1 MFDRLSPLGVT
12 TSYSTLTSLL
22 EIIGNNCLNCIVSE
36 VKAGHVYRLIGDNVN
51 FQVGKKF
58 KRSTENDKQLFHWF
72 GSLAITQ
79 GSNFEHLPDAP
90 QGNARDLT
98 NDAFLPTENDKE
110 LLKKCYVNHLSKIA
124 IEFFPAFKKL
134 KHSVK
139 NIIAPEYPEVVKYK
153 NKTLVLPVLP
163 LNEQSYC
170 DVVQILDSYGEIVD
184 QIKDMSGVE
193 IKSVQIG
200 GDQLTR
206 ERFSGA
212 KGLRAGSLRPKDR
225 FENLHPITF
234 ELFHT
239 AMNFLTLMYKV
250 LMNEESLEKGTL
262 NSVKVRLKRSCVHM
276 DVKNHYD
283 DDKDFMV
290 SFVRGYLLKAMLDYF
305 GMREIT
311 DVPSENVRIDA
322 DGNVH
327 VNFEGFLDK
336 YIFHNNSERNC
347 AGIPLVMQ
355 QVTLPNGMTFLI
367 PIFNNVDVQLP
378 TDGKYDYGIVVI
390 ELGLLFI
397 EFLDVCKTPDRQRL
411 LTVLKYMMMAFK
423 INNNHK
429 YALEI
434 LRFLCF
440 QQSSYSLRLA
450 HQAVHGLFVNNKGF
464 LDSSIPADLH
474 MEHNVKKIKSM
485 LNELGSNKSQDVI
498 VKRSKSLAGIDSIAH
513 NYDEKT
519 NVIKRAQHHK
529 YKSAKEDELKIL
541 GDLSDI
547 DIFNKRPGQKFE
559 HFENFRAPF
568 LSRLDKQKFISWIE
582 LHKNKLDFDPGK

>member
-1 MFDRLSPLGVT
+1 
-12 TSYSTLTSLL
+12 LTNQL
-22 EIIGNNCLNCIVSE
+22 EIIGSNCLNGVVSE
-36 VKAGHVYRLIGDNVN
+36 VNAGHTYRLIGDNVN

-58 KRSTENDKQLFHWF
+58 KRSTESEKQMFHWF

-79 GSNFEHLPDAP
+79 GSKFEHLPNDP

-110 LLKKCYVNHLSKIA
+110 LLKKCYTNHLAKLA
-124 IEFFPAFKKL
+124 IDFFPAFKRL
-134 KHSVK
+134 KHSIK
-139 NIIAPEYPEVVKYK
+139 NIITPECPDVVKYQ

-163 LNEQSYC
+163 LNEQSYS
-170 DVVQILDSYGEIVD
+170 DVVQILDSYEETVD
-184 QIKDMSGVE
+184 QIRDLSGVE

-212 KGLRAGSLRPKDR
+212 KGLRAGCLRYKDR
-225 FENLHPITF
+225 FDDLHPITF
-234 ELFHT
+234 EMFHT

-250 LMNEESLEKGTL
+250 LMNEDNLEKGTL
-262 NSVKVRLKRSCVHM
+262 NSAKVRLKRSCVHM

-305 GMREIT
+305 GME
-311 DVPSENVRIDA
+311 DVNDTPSKNFRIDGENVHA
-322 DGNVH
+322 
-327 VNFEGFLDK
+327 NFEDFLDK
-336 YIFHNNSERNC
+336 YIFCNNSGSNN

-355 QVTLPNGMTFLI
+355 QVTLPNGMTFFI
-367 PIFNNVDVQLP
+367 PLFNNVDEQP
-378 TDGKYDYGIVVI
+378 STDGKYDYGVVVM

-397 EFLDVCKTPDRQRL
+397 EFIDVCKTPDRQRL

-440 QQSSYSLRLA
+440 QQSSYSLRVA
-450 HQAVHGLFVNNKGF
+450 YQAVHGLFVNNKGHM
-464 LDSSIPADLH
+464 DSSIPADLH

-485 LNELGSNKSQDVI
+485 LNELGSNKSKDVI
-498 VKRSKSLAGIDSIAH
+498 VKRSKSLAGMDLIAH

-519 NVIKRAQHHK
+519 SVIKRAQHHK
-529 YKSAKEDELKIL
+529 YKSATEDELKIL
-541 GDLSDI
+541 SDLSDI
-547 DIFNKRPGQKFE
+547 DIFNKRPGQKYE

-568 LSRLDKQKFISWIE
+568 LSRLDKQKFVSWIE
-582 LHKNKLDFDPGK
+582 LHKNKLDFDTGK